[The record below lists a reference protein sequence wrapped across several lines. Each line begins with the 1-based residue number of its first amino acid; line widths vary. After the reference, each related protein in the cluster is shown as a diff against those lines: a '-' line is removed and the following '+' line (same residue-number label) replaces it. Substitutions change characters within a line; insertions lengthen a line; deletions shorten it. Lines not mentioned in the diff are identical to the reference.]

1 MTARRRLASLGMY
14 DMAWLTAS
22 NQAIW
27 AWLRDRL
34 RALGVRDAPDALETD
49 MPLWDVWRSP
59 DLLLA
64 QTCGYPLLTLGDAV
78 QVVAT
83 PTYDLRGCEGPL
95 YRSLLVVAE
104 RVSAEAIGELRGLR
118 AAVNDWDSNSGMN
131 AFRAA
136 IAPHAGG
143 PRDGT
148 PSDTALPASD
158 GRFFAEIVTTG
169 GHMMSLAALRDGVA
183 DVAAIDCVSHGLT
196 ARHRP
201 GLLRGTRV
209 IGETAAIPGLPLITA
224 AGTGQDTVA
233 ALRSALRALV
243 ASSDMAW
250 HRAALGLTGFAV
262 VPRET
267 YATIGAMEDAAVA
280 LGYPRLA

>member
-1 MTARRRLASLGMY
+1 MTAHHLIASLGMY
-14 DMAWLTAS
+14 DMAWLAAS

-34 RALGVRDAPDALETD
+34 RASGLRDVPSSLETD
-49 MPLWDVWRSP
+49 MPLWDIWRSP

-64 QTCGYPLLTLGDAV
+64 QTCGYPLLTLGESV

-104 RVSAEAIGELRGLR
+104 RVPAEAIGELRGLR

-136 IAPHAGG
+136 IAPHAGAAPG
-143 PRDGT
+143 GNG
-148 PSDTALPASD
+148 S
-158 GRFFAEIVTTG
+158 FFSEVVTTG
-169 GHMMSLAALRDGVA
+169 GHMLSLAALRDGRA

-201 GLLRGTRV
+201 ELLRGTRV

-224 AGTGQDTVA
+224 SGAGQGTMA
-233 ALRSALRALV
+233 ALRNALRALV
-243 ASSDMAW
+243 ASPDMAW

-262 VPRET
+262 LPREA
-267 YATIGAMEDAAVA
+267 YASIGAMEDAAVA

>member
-1 MTARRRLASLGMY
+1 MAARRLLASLGMY
-14 DMAWLTAS
+14 DMAWLAAS
-22 NQAIW
+22 NRTIW

-34 RALGVRDAPDALETD
+34 RASGVREAPDTLED
-49 MPLWDVWRSP
+49 HMPLWDIWRSP

-78 QVVAT
+78 QMVAT

-95 YRSLLVVAE
+95 YRSLLVVAA
-104 RVSAEAIGELRGLR
+104 RVSAESIGELRGLR

-136 IAPHAGG
+136 IAPHAGAA
-143 PRDGT
+143 RADG
-148 PSDTALPASD
+148 
-158 GRFFAEIVTTG
+158 GFFAEVVTTG
-169 GHMMSLAALRDGVA
+169 GHMLSLAALRDGRA
-183 DVAAIDCVSHGLT
+183 DVAAIDCVSYGLT

-201 GLLRGTRV
+201 ELLRGTRV

-224 AGTGQDTVA
+224 AGTGKDTVL
-233 ALRSALRALV
+233 ALRGALRALI
-243 ASSDMAW
+243 ASPEMAW
-250 HRAALGLTGFAV
+250 HRATLGLTGFAV
-262 VPRET
+262 LPRAT
-267 YATIGAMEDAAVA
+267 YDSIGAMEDAAVA

>member
-1 MTARRRLASLGMY
+1 MGKLTPPVGGRHLLASLGMY
-14 DMAWLTAS
+14 DMPWLAAS

-34 RALGVRDAPDALETD
+34 RAAGIPDVPESLDRT
-49 MPLWDVWRSP
+49 MPLRDVWRSQN
-59 DLLLA
+59 LLLA
-64 QTCGYPLLTLGDAV
+64 QTCGYPLLTLGDSV

-83 PTYDLRGCEGPL
+83 PNYDLRGCEGPL

-104 RVSAEAIGELRGLR
+104 RVAAEAVGELRGLR

-136 IAPHAGG
+136 VAPHAGSG
-143 PRDGT
+143 V
-148 PSDTALPASD
+148 
-158 GRFFAEIVTTG
+158 FFSEVLTTG
-169 GHMMSLAALRDGVA
+169 GHMQSLAALREGRA

-201 GLLRGTRV
+201 ELLRGTRV
-209 IGETAAIPGLPLITA
+209 IGETAAFPGLPLITA
-224 AGTGQDTVA
+224 AGTTEDTMA
-233 ALRSALRALV
+233 ALRLALRALV
-243 ASSDMAW
+243 ASPDMAW

-262 VPRET
+262 LPREA
-267 YATIGAMEDAAVA
+267 YATIGALEHAAAA